1 MIGGKKVKKYKLRTW
16 VKVVLVSITIIMI
29 GFILTKLD
37 DDFMTNCMNSGYS
50 KDYCIEHK

>member
-1 MIGGKKVKKYKLRTW
+1 MKKYRLRTW

-29 GFILTKLD
+29 GFILMKLD